1 VKRLVL
7 PAALLAMSGE
17 AFAHG
22 SIQGIDHFSGG
33 LLHPLVEPAHLIV
46 LVALGLLVGQRGIAR
61 SEVALFAFAVG
72 VMGGLLG
79 AALGWSV
86 DLEVALLVAASLS
99 AGLVATALALPGIVY
114 AGIAGLLGAGI
125 GIGSNP
131 EGFTGGALLAALAG
145 VGLGANLWLLSI
157 AAIVSSLKRPWLRI
171 LVRVVGSWAC
181 ASSVLVLAL
190 WLSGRHAAAP
200 GLVPPSAAI
209 VRLDTLR

>member
-1 VKRLVL
+1 MKRLVL

-114 AGIAGLLGAGI
+114 AGVAGLLGAGI
-125 GIGSNP
+125 GTGSNP

-145 VGLGANLWLLSI
+145 AGLGANLWLLSI

-200 GLVPPSAAI
+200 GLVPPSAAM